1 MGMYLMKKNILL
13 LAVAF
18 LTGFVFSAN
27 AEVNAEK
34 AEDFIKSTTARG
46 VEDIINANVSD
57 KEKDKRFYDLLNGAL
72 DMDFIGQFVLGRNW
86 RTATQNQRSDFIK
99 VYRDL
104 NIKTWSKRFNEF
116 KGKNFVFKGTAPS
129 TSKGQVFVNTE
140 VPMDQGAPAK
150 VLWRVR
156 EKNGNYKI
164 VDIIIEGVSLAQA
177 SRSEYTSFIKNN
189 PGGLDALIKDLNDK
203 LNKL

>member
-1 MGMYLMKKNILL
+1 MKKNMLL
-13 LAVAF
+13 LVATF
-18 LTGFVFSAN
+18 LMSFTFNAN
-27 AEVNAEK
+27 AQVNAEK
-34 AEDFIKSTTARG
+34 AEDFIKSTTAKG
-46 VEDIINANVSD
+46 VEEIINANVSD
-57 KEKDKRFYDLLNGAL
+57 AEKDKRFYDLLNGAL

-86 RTATQNQRSDFIK
+86 RTATPTQRADFIK

-116 KGKNFVFKGTAPS
+116 KGKNFVFKGTSPS
-129 TSKGQVFVNTE
+129 TSKGQVFVDTE

-156 EKNGNYKI
+156 EKGNDYKI
-164 VDIIIEGVSLAQA
+164 VDIVIEGVSLAQA

-189 PGGLDALIKDLNDK
+189 PGGLDALIKDLTER

>member
-1 MGMYLMKKNILL
+1 MKKNMLL
-13 LAVAF
+13 WVATF
-18 LTGFVFSAN
+18 LMSFTFNAN
-27 AEVNAEK
+27 AQVNAEK
-34 AEDFIKSTTARG
+34 AEDFIKSTTAKG

-57 KEKDKRFYDLLNGAL
+57 EEKDKRFYDLLNNAL

-86 RTATQNQRSDFIK
+86 RTATPTQRADFIK

-129 TSKGQVFVNTE
+129 TSKGQVFVDTE

-150 VLWRVR
+150 VLWRVK
-156 EKNGNYKI
+156 EKGNDYKI
-164 VDIIIEGVSLAQA
+164 VDIVIEGVSLAQA

-189 PGGLDALIKDLNDK
+189 PGGLDALIKDLSDRLSK
-203 LNKL
+203 L

>member
-1 MGMYLMKKNILL
+1 MKKNILL
-13 LAVAF
+13 LVATF
-18 LTGFVFSAN
+18 LLGFTFNAN
-27 AEVNAEK
+27 AQVNTEK
-34 AEDFIKSTTARG
+34 AEDFIRSTTAKG

-57 KEKDKRFYDLLNGAL
+57 AEKDKRFYDLLNGAL
-72 DMDFIGQFVLGRNW
+72 DMEFIGQFVLGRNW
-86 RTATQNQRSDFIK
+86 RTATPTQRADFIK

-116 KGKNFVFKGTAPS
+116 EGKNFVFKGTTPS
-129 TSKGQVFVNTE
+129 SSKGQVFVNTE

-189 PGGLDALIKDLNDK
+189 PGGLDALIKDLNNK